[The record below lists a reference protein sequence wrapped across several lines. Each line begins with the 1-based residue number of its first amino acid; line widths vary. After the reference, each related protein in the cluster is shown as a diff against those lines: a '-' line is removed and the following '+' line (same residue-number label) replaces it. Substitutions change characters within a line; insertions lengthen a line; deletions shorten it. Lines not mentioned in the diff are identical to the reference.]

1 MMRFLG
7 LAGAVAAAAVLPE
20 FLPPFYVRV
29 VQFFFFSAAL
39 ALAWNIMGGFAGYW
53 SFGHT
58 VFIGMGGFA
67 AAHLVTALGLSAG
80 PVQMVTGIVFG
91 ALFCGAFAAI
101 IAYPILRLRGIY
113 FAIAMLGISQV
124 VAELANNVSWVKGD
138 VGLFIETKLP
148 GDIAPERFY
157 YYVFGGLLL
166 VTALVSFLIL
176 RSRFGYGL
184 LAIREDEDTAKM
196 LGVPTEKLKILGF
209 VASAALVGML
219 GATYAYSLGY
229 FTTGSLFR
237 VDFSLNMIIYCLI
250 GGIGTIAGPILGAA
264 VMLFLTQVV
273 LGGVLELH
281 LLVTG
286 AVVVVIVL
294 SMPDG
299 IMGLLGSLTT
309 RKPATPPAPA
319 SPEVAR

>member
-1 MMRFLG
+1 MTRLII
-7 LAGAVAAAAVLPE
+7 LIGAVLVAALLPQ
-20 FLPPFYVRV
+20 FLSPFHTRV
-29 VQFFFFSAAL
+29 MQLFFFTSAL

-58 VFIGMGGFA
+58 VFIGLGAFS
-67 AAHLVTALGLSAG
+67 AAHVVGLLDLSAG
-80 PVQMVTGIVFG
+80 PLQMVTGIIS
-91 ALFCGAFAAI
+91 ATLICGVFAAI

-113 FAIAMLGISQV
+113 FAIAMLGISQI
-124 VAELANNVSWVKGD
+124 VAELANNVSWVQGD
-138 VGLFIETKLP
+138 VGLFVETRLP
-148 GDIAPERFY
+148 EGMEPERFF

-166 VTALVSFLIL
+166 ATATASYLIL

-196 LGVPTEKLKILGF
+196 LGVPTEQLKAAGF
-209 VASAALVGML
+209 VASASLVGML

-229 FTTGSLFR
+229 FTTGSVFR

-250 GGIGTIAGPILGAA
+250 GGIGTIAGPIIGAA

-273 LGGVLELH
+273 LGRLLDLH

-286 AVVVVIVL
+286 LVVIVIVL

-299 IMGLLGSLTT
+299 IMGLLRSLAW
-309 RKPATPPAPA
+309 RKPATPAA
-319 SPEVAR
+319 VGAGR